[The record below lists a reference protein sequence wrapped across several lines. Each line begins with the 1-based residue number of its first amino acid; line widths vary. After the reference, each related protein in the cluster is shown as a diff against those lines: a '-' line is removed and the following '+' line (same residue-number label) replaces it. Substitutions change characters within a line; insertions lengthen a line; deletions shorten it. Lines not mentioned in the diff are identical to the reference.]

1 MNTFIA
7 AMQLSVAG
15 AFVSI
20 PLVRA
25 RFGAA
30 ATTSARA
37 ELRRQGVRTT
47 VLEENGMRFDAGG
60 HETWAPV
67 SIAAVITA
75 TAALNLAAVSWVG
88 MVNWIVLGLVVA
100 INCVILYSN
109 LTATASVRAAF
120 SRNGDP
126 ELARIDVAALL
137 EAAEAGFPRWVWI
150 LQNARH
156 VVVFAAAGL
165 ALTAAALA

>member
-1 MNTFIA
+1 MNAFIA

-20 PLVRA
+20 PVVRG
-25 RFGAA
+25 RFGATATA
-30 ATTSARA
+30 AAHA

-67 SIAAVITA
+67 SIAAILA
-75 TAALNLAAVSWVG
+75 GTAALNLADAAWAGVL
-88 MVNWIVLGLVVA
+88 NRLVLGAVLAV
-100 INCVILYSN
+100 NCVILWSN
-109 LTATASVRAAF
+109 LTATTSVQAAF
-120 SRNGDP
+120 ARKGDA
-126 ELARIDVAALL
+126 ELARVDVAALL
-137 EAAEAGFPRWVWI
+137 KAAESGFPRWVWI

-156 VVVFAAAGL
+156 VIVFGAAGV
-165 ALTAAALA
+165 ALTALAA

>member
-1 MNTFIA
+1 MNAFIA
-7 AMQLSVAG
+7 ALQLSVAG

-25 RFGAA
+25 RFGAS
-30 ATTSARA
+30 ATASAHA

-75 TAALNLAAVSWVG
+75 TAVLNLAAVSWAG
-88 MVNWIVLGLVVA
+88 LLNWIVLGLVLA

-120 SRNGDP
+120 ARKGDP

-137 EAAEAGFPRWVWI
+137 KAAEAGFPRWVRV

-156 VVVFAAAGL
+156 VIVFG
-165 ALTAAALA
+165 AAALALAVPAFA

>member
-1 MNTFIA
+1 MNAFIA

-20 PLVRA
+20 PVVRA
-25 RFGAA
+25 RFGAT
-30 ATTSARA
+30 ATASAHA

-67 SIAAVITA
+67 GIATVLAA
-75 TAALNLAAVSWVG
+75 TAGLNLAGSSWAG
-88 MVNWIVLGLVVA
+88 ALNWIVLGLVLA

-109 LTATASVRAAF
+109 LTATTSVQAAF
-120 SRNGDP
+120 SRKGDP
-126 ELARIDVAALL
+126 DLARIDVAALL
-137 EAAEAGFPRWVWI
+137 KAAEAGFPRWVWI

-156 VVVFAAAGL
+156 VVVFGAAGL

>member
-1 MNTFIA
+1 MNAFVA
-7 AMQLSVAG
+7 ALQLSVAA

-25 RFGAA
+25 RFGAVATEA
-30 ATTSARA
+30 AHS
-37 ELRRQGVRTT
+37 ELRRQQVRTT

-67 SIAAVITA
+67 SIAAVLAA
-75 TAALNLAAVSWVG
+75 TAGLNLGGVSWAGV
-88 MVNWIVLGLVVA
+88 VNWVVLGLVLA
-100 INCVILYSN
+100 INIVILYSN
-109 LTATASVRAAF
+109 LTATSSVQAAF
-120 SRNGDP
+120 ARKGDP

-137 EAAEAGFPRWVWI
+137 KAAEGGFPRWVWI

-156 VVVFAAAGL
+156 VIVFGAAGL
-165 ALTAAALA
+165 ALAATALV

>member
-1 MNTFIA
+1 MNVFIA
-7 AMQLSVAG
+7 AMQLSIAS

-20 PLVRA
+20 PVVRA
-25 RFGAA
+25 RFGTTA
-30 ATTSARA
+30 TSAAHA

-67 SIAAVITA
+67 LIATVLAA
-75 TAALNLAAVSWVG
+75 TAAFNLIWSSSAPLLNWV
-88 MVNWIVLGLVVA
+88 VIALVLA
-100 INCVILYSN
+100 INCAILYSN
-109 LTATASVRAAF
+109 LTATSSVRAAF
-120 SRNGDP
+120 SRKGDS

-137 EAAEAGFPRWVWI
+137 KAAESGFPRWVWV

-156 VVVFAAAGL
+156 VIVFSASALVLAAP
-165 ALTAAALA
+165 ALA

>member
-1 MNTFIA
+1 MNAFIA

-20 PLVRA
+20 PVVRA
-25 RFGAA
+25 RFGATA
-30 ATTSARA
+30 TSAAKA
-37 ELRRQGVRTT
+37 ELNRQGVRTT

-67 SIAAVITA
+67 SIAAVL
-75 TAALNLAAVSWVG
+75 AAAAVLNLIGNSMARMLS
-88 MVNWIVLGLVVA
+88 WIVLGLVLA

-109 LTATASVRAAF
+109 LTATASVQAAF
-120 SRNGDP
+120 ARKGDP
-126 ELARIDVAALL
+126 ELARVDVAALL
-137 EAAEAGFPRWVWI
+137 KAAESGFPRWVWV

-156 VVVFAAAGL
+156 VIVFGAAGL
-165 ALTAAALA
+165 ALATLALV

>member
-1 MNTFIA
+1 MNVFVA

-20 PLVRA
+20 PVVRA
-25 RFGAA
+25 RFGATATA
-30 ATTSARA
+30 AAQA
-37 ELRRQGVRTT
+37 ELSRQGVRTT

-67 SIAAVITA
+67 SIATVLAA
-75 TAALNLAAVSWVG
+75 TAALNLIGNSMAELFS
-88 MVNWIVLGLVVA
+88 WIVLGLVVA

-109 LTATASVRAAF
+109 LTATTSVQAAF
-120 SRNGDP
+120 ARKGDP
-126 ELARIDVAALL
+126 ELTRIDVAALL
-137 EAAEAGFPRWVWI
+137 KAAESGFPRWVWV

-156 VVVFAAAGL
+156 VIVFG
-165 ALTAAALA
+165 AAALALTTLALA

>member
-1 MNTFIA
+1 MNAFIA

-15 AFVSI
+15 AFLSI
-20 PLVRA
+20 PVVRA
-25 RFGAA
+25 RFGATA
-30 ATTSARA
+30 TSAAHA

-67 SIAAVITA
+67 SIATVLAA
-75 TAALNLAAVSWVG
+75 TAALNLAGSSWTGVL
-88 MVNWIVLGLVVA
+88 NWIVLGLVLA
-100 INCVILYSN
+100 INCVILWSN
-109 LTATASVRAAF
+109 LTATSSVQAALA
-120 SRNGDP
+120 RKGDP

-137 EAAEAGFPRWVWI
+137 KAAESGFPRWVWV

-156 VVVFAAAGL
+156 VIVFGAAGL
-165 ALTAAALA
+165 ALTAAVLA